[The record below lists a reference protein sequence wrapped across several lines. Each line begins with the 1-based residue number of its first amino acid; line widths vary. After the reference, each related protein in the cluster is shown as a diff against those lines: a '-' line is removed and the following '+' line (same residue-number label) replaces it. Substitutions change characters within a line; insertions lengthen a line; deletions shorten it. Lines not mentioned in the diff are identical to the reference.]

1 MRNVGFVKVEQGEDE
16 CVVHIHGKGLRMGS
30 DKNLQVYLLFEDGG
44 TCFGIWQGEADNVN
58 PAVNEC
64 ISYTEEEAGTPEIY
78 ARIGGVALENRDGRR
93 LAAIWDDTPM
103 DISGMRIWRQ
113 REERPG
119 TRAEKAADQT
129 GISGG
134 VRGVAAQRAAAQAEK
149 AERTSG
155 GEPEGAS
162 PGKEPDLLRAEAG
175 KASGLGDTD
184 AWEET
189 DPLDRDTREASGMM
203 KAAGRE
209 EAGMQRDEMLPEG
222 ASDEPE
228 RMQPEGAPEMPE
240 VMSGIGMSRGPERMQ
255 PKEAPEMPEVMP
267 GTGMSRNPEGM
278 SGTGVSRG
286 PKGMQPEK
294 APEMPEVMSGAG
306 MSRGPEEA
314 GEPDDLADAV
324 PMIRSEGIFFTDAAE
339 NPHPQ
344 KGWRTKK
351 IQRTELAKLAR
362 CEWRLANNNFLL
374 HGYYNYHHLILLERG
389 EQYMLGV
396 PGIYHEKEAAAA
408 GAFGFPEFI
417 AKGRLEIKLSQEECN
432 EDQPFG
438 YWCRPVKRAFRWE

>member
-16 CVVHIHGKGLRMGS
+16 CMVHIHGKGLRMGS

-93 LAAIWDDTPM
+93 FAAIWDDTPM

-134 VRGVAAQRAAAQAEK
+134 VRGVAAQRAAVQAEK

-184 AWEET
+184 AWEEP

-228 RMQPEGAPEMPE
+228 RMQPE
-240 VMSGIGMSRGPERMQ
+240 SSR
-255 PKEAPEMPEVMP
+255 
-267 GTGMSRNPEGM
+267 TGG
-278 SGTGVSRG
+278 
-286 PKGMQPEK
+286 KG
-294 APEMPEVMSGAG
+294 
-306 MSRGPEEA
+306 
-314 GEPDDLADAV
+314 
-324 PMIRSEGIFFTDAAE
+324 
-339 NPHPQ
+339 
-344 KGWRTKK
+344 
-351 IQRTELAKLAR
+351 
-362 CEWRLANNNFLL
+362 
-374 HGYYNYHHLILLERG
+374 
-389 EQYMLGV
+389 
-396 PGIYHEKEAAAA
+396 
-408 GAFGFPEFI
+408 
-417 AKGRLEIKLSQEECN
+417 
-432 EDQPFG
+432 
-438 YWCRPVKRAFRWE
+438 

>member
-1 MRNVGFVKVEQGEDE
+1 MKRFIRYLYEYEQGKRMRNVGFVKVEQGEDE
-16 CVVHIHGKGLRMGS
+16 CMVHIHGKGLRMGS

-93 LAAIWDDTPM
+93 FAAIWDDTPM

-134 VRGVAAQRAAAQAEK
+134 VRGVAAQRAAVQAEK

-184 AWEET
+184 AWEEP

-228 RMQPEGAPEMPE
+228 RMQPEEEPAMPE
-240 VMSGIGMSRGPERMQ
+240 VMSG
-255 PKEAPEMPEVMP
+255 
-267 GTGMSRNPEGM
+267 TGMSQEPEGTLP
-278 SGTGVSRG
+278 GG
-286 PKGMQPEK
+286 
-294 APEMPEVMSGAG
+294 APVMPEVMSGTG
-306 MSRGPEEA
+306 MSRKPEVISGTGTSQEPEEA
-314 GEPDDLADAV
+314 GEPDDLTDPV

-417 AKGRLEIKLSQEECN
+417 AKDRLEIKLSQEECN
-432 EDQPFG
+432 EDHPFG